1 MGIKDKSIWAR
12 DILSFLETAKSGT
25 ISKAAQDNAMKQ
37 SNLSKSLKNFE
48 ERLKC
53 QVLERTHSGVK
64 LTQNGREV
72 FKLACDLDK
81 AIYQVKNFVVSD
93 KMISGQIRLWTS
105 EGLGTGYLSAFLPEF
120 LNKYPDVKVEII
132 CSLDSP
138 NSIHETDMA
147 IVYNEPDLDEGN
159 IISKYDLKFGLFAS
173 MEYLSQ
179 FGYPKNLKDLQENH
193 RICDRE
199 NFVHVWPKW
208 RKFIDGA
215 KHIATTTNSSAMLLR
230 MTRDGV
236 GIGLH
241 PIGIGK
247 QESNLIHLSQLNMEL
262 SHPFWI
268 ISRQESRNQPK
279 IKALIEHILAVAS
292 QP

>member
-25 ISKAAQDNAMKQ
+25 ISGTAQANAMKQ

-53 QVLERTHSGVK
+53 QVLERTHSGVR

-81 AIYQVKNFVVSD
+81 TIYKVKNFVVSD
-93 KMISGQIRLWTS
+93 KLISGKIRLWTS

-120 LNKYPDVKVEII
+120 LRKYPDVQIEII

-138 NSIHETDMA
+138 NSVHETDMA
-147 IVYNEPDLDEGN
+147 IVYNEPDCDDSE
-159 IISKYDLKFGLFAS
+159 IVSKYDLKFGLFAS

-199 NFVHVWPKW
+199 NFVQVWPKW
-208 RKFIDGA
+208 QKFIDGA
-215 KHIATTTNSSAMLLR
+215 KHIVATTNSSAMLLR

-247 QESNLIHLSQLNMEL
+247 QESNLIHLPQLNMEL

-268 ISRQESRNQPK
+268 ISHPENQNLPK
-279 IKALIEHILAVAS
+279 IKALVEHILEVTL
-292 QP
+292 QR

>member
-25 ISKAAQDNAMKQ
+25 ISATAQANAMKQ

-53 QVLERTHSGVK
+53 QVLERTHSGVR

-93 KMISGQIRLWTS
+93 KLVSGKIRLWTS

-120 LNKYPDVKVEII
+120 LRKYPDVQIDII

-138 NSIHETDMA
+138 HSIHETDMA
-147 IVYNEPDLDEGN
+147 IVYNEPDLDDSEVV
-159 IISKYDLKFGLFAS
+159 SKYELKFGLFAS

-179 FGYPKNLKDLQENH
+179 FGYPKSMKDLQENH
-193 RICDRE
+193 RLCDRE

-208 RKFIDGA
+208 KKFIDGA
-215 KHIATTTNSSAMLLR
+215 KHIAATTNSSAMLLR

-247 QESNLIHLSQLNMEL
+247 QENNLVHLSQIKIEL
-262 SHPFWI
+262 SHPFWV
-268 ISRQESRNQPK
+268 ISHRENKNQPK
-279 IKALIEHILAVAS
+279 IKALVEHILSVTE
-292 QP
+292 QR